1 MVLSYP
7 PPLPATRVLQPTNRP
22 VHIATP
28 ARSRRVALLCAAA
41 VLSAPSLGAQ
51 GTADPV
57 RPAATLDGGSS
68 ATAARDAEG
77 RLVISAVTAA
87 APVRI
92 DGVLDDPVW
101 HTAPPVTEFL
111 QSEPTEGAPATE
123 QTEVRVAY
131 DAANF
136 YVGAYLHDDDP
147 ARIVVSDLRKDF
159 NEQDQDDFEVML
171 DTYADRR
178 NGYVFITNAKGARAD
193 RQIANEGREA
203 DASWDAAWVVKT
215 RIVSDGWIAE
225 MAIPLRSLRFDPSSD
240 RWGINFA
247 RRIRRKN
254 EITYWSPMPRQF
266 TISRISRAG
275 TLSGLRAT
283 ATARDLRLKP
293 YVAGRTTRDVG
304 GPAFASTAET
314 GADLKVG
321 VTNSLTLD
329 ATVNP
334 DFAQVEADEQ
344 QVNLTQFS
352 QFFPEKREFFLENS
366 GIFYVGDAARQ
377 RGGPTPTPD
386 EDLLLFHSRRIGI
399 DADERGVPITGG
411 ARLTGTVDGLAIGAL
426 DLATR
431 PSYGAP
437 GENYAVLRLRQN
449 LYAGSDFGVLV
460 TNRERLGKLAADS
473 IISDS
478 AYNRMAGADLNL
490 RFFGNWDWSSYGVR
504 TATAGIFHGQYAFR
518 STINHEGTFAHFK
531 TGVLE
536 LGDGFEDD
544 LGYYRRTDVR
554 KWLLDTGLRPRPSRA
569 AAIGIREIHPHLT
582 WNYYEDLAGRAV
594 GKNLHTAVTL
604 FFNNGGF
611 TELSANPRYE
621 YITDPFTIYQSTSD
635 SIAIPA
641 GGWAWNE
648 WKWRLETDASRALS
662 GTLETT
668 AGGLWSGTQNS
679 VRASVTARPTYHA
692 HLSVGINRTDASLKS
707 VFLSYGPRT
716 AFVKTLYTARAGY
729 SFTTNMFVDAL
740 TQYDPPTRALDAN
753 VRFDVIHH
761 PLSDLYIV
769 LNEQRIRTPDA
780 PVPGRSVIVKF
791 TQMMGF

>member
-1 MVLSYP
+1 MILSSARHLQCALTA
-7 PPLPATRVLQPTNRP
+7 PLKRG
-22 VHIATP
+22 
-28 ARSRRVALLCAAA
+28 ALLCVPILFATPRLAAA
-41 VLSAPSLGAQ
+41 QSNARPHPGSALEGA
-51 GTADPV
+51 PV
-57 RPAATLDGGSS
+57 GGV
-68 ATAARDAEG
+68 ARASDG
-77 RLVISAVTAA
+77 RLTISAIPATTPIRV
-87 APVRI
+87 
-92 DGVLDDPVW
+92 DGSLDDAAWRALPAVGGF
-101 HTAPPVTEFL
+101 V
-111 QSEPTEGAPATE
+111 QSEPNEGAPATE

-131 DAANF
+131 DATNL
-136 YVGAYLHDDDP
+136 YVAAYMHDDDV
-147 ARIVVSDLRKDF
+147 AHIVVSDLRKDF

-178 NGYVFITNAKGARAD
+178 NGYVFITNAAGARAD
-193 RQIANEGREA
+193 RQIANEGRET
-203 DASWDAAWVVKT
+203 DESWDAAWTVKT

-225 MAIPLRSLRFDPSSD
+225 MAIPLRSLRFDPSA
-240 RWGINFA
+240 RNWGINFA

-254 EITYWSPMPRQF
+254 EITYWSPVPRQF
-266 TISRISRAG
+266 TIARISRAG
-275 TLSGLRAT
+275 DLSNVHAGDIG
-283 ATARDLRLKP
+283 RDLRFKP
-293 YVAGRTTRDVG
+293 YAAARTMREVG
-304 GPAFASTAET
+304 GPAFTSTAEL

-329 ATVNP
+329 ATANP

-399 DADERGVPITGG
+399 DADERAVPIEGG
-411 ARLTGTVDGLAIGAL
+411 ARLTGNVGGLAIGAL

-431 PSYGAP
+431 PGHGAP
-437 GENYAVLRLRQN
+437 GENYGVLRLRRN
-449 LYAGSDFGVLV
+449 LYAGSDVGVLV
-460 TNRERLGKLAADS
+460 TNRERLGSFAGDS
-473 IISDS
+473 VTPDS

-504 TATAGIFHGQYAFR
+504 TATAGITHGQYAFR
-518 STINHEGTFAHFK
+518 STVNHEGNFTHFK

-554 KWLLDTGLRPRPSRA
+554 KWLLDTGLRPRPA
-569 AAIGIREIHPHLT
+569 WANALGTREIHPHLT
-582 WNYYEDLAGRAV
+582 WNYYEDLAGRVV
-594 GKNLHTAVTL
+594 GKNLHSAVTL

-611 TELSANPRYE
+611 TELSANPRFE

-635 SIAIPA
+635 SVAIPA

-648 WKWRLETDASRALS
+648 WRWRVETDASRPLA
-662 GTLETT
+662 GTLEATT
-668 AGGLWSGTQNS
+668 GGLWSGTQNS
-679 VRASVTARPTYHA
+679 VRLTLTARPSYHA
-692 HLSVGINRTDASLKS
+692 RISAGVNRTDATMRS
-707 VFLSYGPRT
+707 VVAAYGPRT
-716 AFVKTLYTARAGY
+716 SFVKTLYTARAGY

-740 TQYDPPTRALDAN
+740 TQYDPPTRELDTN

-769 LNEQRIRTPDA
+769 LNEQRIRTPEA
-780 PVPGRSVIVKF
+780 PLPGRSIIVKF
-791 TQMMGF
+791 TQMMAF